1 MSDYKEIRVDFDVTV
16 KDTIDKRWERFPMM
30 VNLWEMGW
38 PDVPNTTVALVRAFI
53 ESNIGI
59 DIPAPLDGY
68 TLDQAKAKIK
78 SEMWH
83 HMVRLNLLSEIRI
96 EADKAFGNDNFKR
109 VIKEITIRQVGG
121 PMPQDWRDENLWPKG
136 LPEGERPWDKDPD
149 FYEYP
154 MSDWRPGK

>member
-1 MSDYKEIRVDFDVTV
+1 MTDYKEVRADFDVRV
-16 KDTIDKRWERFPMM
+16 YDTIDQRYETFPMT
-30 VNLWEMGW
+30 VNLWELGW
-38 PDVPNTTVALVRAFI
+38 PDAPNGTVKLVIDFI

-59 DIPAPLDGY
+59 DIPAGPEDNY
-68 TLDQAKAKIK
+68 TMPGKPRLG
-78 SEMWH
+78 EMWH
-83 HMVRLNLLSEIRI
+83 HMVRLNLLHEIRA
-96 EADKAFGNDNFKR
+96 EANYIFGNDNLKR
-109 VIKEITIRQVGG
+109 VIRGITIRQVGG

>member
-1 MSDYKEIRVDFDVTV
+1 MTDYKEVRADFDVRV
-16 KDTIDKRWERFPMM
+16 YDTIDQRYETFPMT
-30 VNLWEMGW
+30 VNLWELGW
-38 PDVPNTTVALVRAFI
+38 PDAPNGTVKLVRDFI
-53 ESNIGI
+53 ESTIGI
-59 DIPAPLDGY
+59 DIPAPLGGY
-68 TLDQAKAKIK
+68 TLAAAKAKIK

-83 HMVRLNLLSEIRI
+83 HKVRLNLLHEVRI
-96 EADKAFGNDNFKR
+96 EADKAFGNDNLKR
-109 VIKEITIRQVGG
+109 VIRGITIRQVGG